1 MEGTNQ
7 DLIKNISNTL
17 KVEQV
22 NNKTIG
28 LAC

>member
-7 DLIKNISNTL
+7 DLIKNISNTR